1 MKQHYLRC
9 LALTFISFIA
19 LADQNQYQ
27 IIANPQTT
35 PDTIF
40 QSMEGL
46 KIRAFAVDSFM
57 KNKLDQK
64 ELNAWTSFVSDA
76 NKYITEMVKS
86 GKAPQQYLQTIMQLD
101 AMLNFIKETT
111 AVLYNQKENLSTDT
125 ADSLLVQTQKYL
137 IDARSINQKA
147 LDTINNQNP
156 YPEYW
161 AKTVPELFETISIKL
176 DSTPAKKVVY
186 TEFFETLNAQQIK
199 SLKPQEF
206 RTFLTNKKITNKY
219 TIIDLLNSLE
229 QLSYRFDQ
237 FKNNLWF
244 KTPYYQN
251 QLELAQILISKTKEA
266 YPEALSQLQLARFK
280 VNTDKVSTIIFGQSG
295 TYMSVL
301 GKIINDLWKIIGI

>member
-1 MKQHYLRC
+1 MKRHYFRC

-19 LADQNQYQ
+19 LADQNQYE
-27 IIANPQTT
+27 IITNPQTT
-35 PDTIF
+35 PDNIF
-40 QSMEGL
+40 QIMEGL
-46 KIRAFAVDSFM
+46 KIRAFAVDSFI

-76 NKYITEMVKS
+76 NKYVTEMVKS
-86 GKAPQQYLQTIMQLD
+86 GKVPQAYLQTIMQLD
-101 AMLNFIKETT
+101 AILNFIKETT
-111 AVLYNQKENLSTDT
+111 AVLYNQKENLSMDK

-161 AKTVPELFETISIKL
+161 AKNVPESFETISIKI
-176 DSTPAKKVVY
+176 DSTPPKKEIY

-301 GKIINDLWKIIGI
+301 GKIVNDLWKIIGI